1 MAQKCPKCNTE
12 NPSESK
18 YCRECATPLPI
29 KKEVSAAPTET
40 VETPHEELSTGTTF
54 AGRYQ
59 IIEELGKGG
68 MGKVYK
74 VLDTEIK
81 EKVALKLMKPEVAAD
96 EKTIERF
103 RNELK
108 FARKIAHRNVCKMYD
123 LGDEKGT
130 RYITMEYVSG
140 EDLKS
145 MIRMTGQLSIGRT
158 ISIAK
163 QICEGL
169 TEAHRLGVVHRD
181 LKPRNIMIDRE
192 GDTRIMDFGIARS
205 LEAKGITGAEVMIGT
220 PEYISPEQVMGKV
233 ADQRSDIYSLGIVLF
248 EMVTGRIPFEGD
260 TAIDIALKQK
270 TEAPPDPRQFNPQ
283 IPEDL
288 SLLILRC
295 MEKNKENR
303 FQSAGEVRSELA
315 RIEKDIP
322 VVERE
327 APKRK
332 PITSKEI
339 TVTFGLK
346 RLFIPA
352 IVIIALI
359 MAVVIILQFLPEG
372 PATTIP
378 IDRPSVGI
386 MYFKNNTGDESLEH
400 WRIALSDLLITDLAQ
415 SKHIRVLSGDRLF
428 AILSELDQLGA
439 KSYSSDVL
447 EKVAE
452 KGRVNHILLG
462 DYSQAGDNYRINVML
477 HDIISGELAGSKW
490 VEGQGLGSFHSMVD
504 ELTPWV
510 KYQFNL
516 GNQVIAAD
524 SDMDVRKIL
533 SSSPEALKHYTQA
546 KLYYQE
552 GKFQESN
559 KSLKKAVEIDEG
571 FALAYKRISENYN
584 YMGDIDQS
592 ERYAEMA
599 LSLKE
604 RVSVRDRYL
613 VQGWAYTI
621 LDDSYARA
629 IQTYKEMLQSYP
641 DDEDGNTYLGAIY
654 RNIEE
659 WGLAMEQFEKILEVN
674 PSIATENIFVCYLAK
689 GQIEKARDFLK
700 ARQYT
705 YSNPAFSHLDMS
717 LLYIIQQEYARAL
730 DGAKQ
735 AFSLDPDFFL
745 TGRFMGTIH
754 YLQDRFQESEVYYRR
769 LLDKD
774 NGLSRMS
781 GRIWLVHLYLAQ
793 GQYENSR
800 REIILGIE
808 DSKKSRRKSYEA
820 GFLVLLTYLN
830 LQTQKLEEGIEASNQ
845 AMELAAEIKMHY
857 DKILTLHFRGLIQL
871 KMNKIDKAK
880 ETAGEL
886 KNLIEKVEIPKFMRH
901 YYRLMGMIAQS
912 EDNISLAIENFE
924 KAVSLLSHQ
933 YQAFD
938 EHALFLFPLAQSY
951 YQLGDWDKARD
962 QFEKIIE
969 LTVGRLTWSLNYA
982 KSHYMLGMTY
992 EKMGDRGRAIRHYEK
1007 FLDLWKDAD
1016 PGIAEVEDAK
1026 KRLAGLQIP

>member
-1 MAQKCPKCNTE
+1 MTQRCPKCNTE

-18 YCRECATPLPI
+18 FCRECAAPLPMT
-29 KKEVSAAPTET
+29 KDESASPTET
-40 VETPHEELSTGTTF
+40 VETPKEELSTGTTF

-81 EKVALKLMKPEVAAD
+81 EKVALKLMKPEVGAD

-108 FARKIAHRNVCKMYD
+108 FSRKIAHRNVCKMYD
-123 LGDEKGT
+123 LGEEKGT
-130 RYITMEYVSG
+130 RYITMEYVPG

-145 MIRMTGQLSIGRT
+145 IIRMTGQLSIGRT

-205 LEAKGITGAEVMIGT
+205 LETKGITGADVMIGT

-233 ADQRSDIYSLGIVLF
+233 ADQRSDIYSLGIILF

-270 TEAPPDPRQFNPQ
+270 TEAAPDPRQFNAQ

-288 SLLILRC
+288 SLLVLKC

-303 FQSAGEVRSELA
+303 PQSAGEVRSELS
-315 RIEKDIP
+315 RIAKDIP
-322 VVERE
+322 AVEKER
-327 APKRK
+327 PKRK
-332 PITSKEI
+332 PVTSKEI

-346 RLFIPA
+346 RLFVPAA
-352 IVIIALI
+352 IVIALI
-359 MAVVIILQFLPEG
+359 MAVVIILQFLPKMPA
-372 PATTIP
+372 PATP
-378 IDRPSVGI
+378 MDRPSVGI

-400 WRIALSDLLITDLAQ
+400 WRIALSDLMITDLAQ

-428 AILSELDQLGA
+428 EILGEIDQLGA

-447 EKVAE
+447 KKVAE
-452 KGRVNHILLG
+452 KGRVNHILQG
-462 DYSQAGDNYRINVML
+462 DYSQAGDNFRISVML
-477 HDIISGELAGSKW
+477 HDIISGELVGSKW

-510 KYQFNL
+510 KYQFNI
-516 GNQVIAAD
+516 GRQEVAAD
-524 SDMDVRKIL
+524 SDMDVKEIL
-533 SSSPEALKHYTQA
+533 SSSPEALKYYTQA
-546 KLYYQE
+546 KQYYQA

-559 KSLKKAVEIDEG
+559 EALKEAVKIDEG
-571 FALAYKRISENYN
+571 FALAYKRMSENYS
-584 YMGDIDQS
+584 YLGDLDQS

-599 LSLKE
+599 LSLKDRE
-604 RVSVRDRYL
+604 SVRDRYL

-629 IQTYKEMLQSYP
+629 IQTYEEMLQSYP

-654 RNIEE
+654 RNMEE
-659 WGLAMEQFEKILEVN
+659 WDLAMERFEKVIVVN
-674 PSIATENIFVCYLAK
+674 PSIATENIFAFHLAK
-689 GQIEKARDFLK
+689 GQIEKARDFLRSWQD
-700 ARQYT
+700 A
-705 YSNPAFSHLDMS
+705 YSNPAFYHLDMS
-717 LLYIIQQEYARAL
+717 LLYLIQREYARAL
-730 DGAKQ
+730 DEAKK
-735 AFSLDPDFFL
+735 AFSLDPDYYL
-745 TGRFMGTIH
+745 IERFMGTIH
-754 YLQDRFQESEVYYRR
+754 HLQDRFQESEVYYRR
-769 LLDKD
+769 LLDK
-774 NGLSRMS
+774 NNALSRLT

-800 REIILGIE
+800 REIIQGIE
-808 DSKKSRRKSYEA
+808 DSKKFRRKSYECA
-820 GFLVLLTYLN
+820 FLVLLTYLN
-830 LQTQKLEEGIEASNQ
+830 LQTQQLEEGIEASNQ
-845 AMELAAEIKMHY
+845 AMELASEIKMQY
-857 DKILTLHFRGLIQL
+857 DKISTLHFRGLIQL
-871 KMNKIDKAK
+871 KMNKIDEAK

-886 KNLIEKVEIPKFMRH
+886 KHLIEKLGILKSMRH
-901 YYRLMGMIAQS
+901 YYCLMGMIAQN
-912 EDNISLAIENFE
+912 ENMISLAVENFE

-933 YQAFD
+933 PFD

-969 LTVGRLTWSLNYA
+969 LTVGRVTWSHIYA
-982 KSHYMLGMTY
+982 KSHYMLGKIY
-992 EKMGDRGRAIRHYEK
+992 EEMGDRGKAKEHYEK
-1007 FLDLWKDAD
+1007 FLKIWEEAD
-1016 PGIAEVEDAK
+1016 SSIPEVEDAK
-1026 KRLAGLQIP
+1026 KKLAELKNP